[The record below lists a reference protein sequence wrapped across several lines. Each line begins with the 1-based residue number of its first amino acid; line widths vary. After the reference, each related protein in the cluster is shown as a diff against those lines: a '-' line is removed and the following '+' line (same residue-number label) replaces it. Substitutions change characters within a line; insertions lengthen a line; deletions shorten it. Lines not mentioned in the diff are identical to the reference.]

1 MKNINKKMIII
12 GIVIVIIIISVILII
27 LNNNSNNN
35 EVSNND
41 GNNNQNYSKTEKT
54 VSKEEQ
60 EKISKLKTKKEA
72 ERIKTY
78 LGTYLKYIE
87 TKDYSSAYSLLYD
100 EFRQNYFPTL
110 EDYEN
115 YIKEQDF
122 PELLTIDYDNITTQ
136 GELYIVTVRIGNM
149 QARSETQKVEKRFI
163 IKENDYNDYYIS
175 FKK

>member
-1 MKNINKKMIII
+1 M
-12 GIVIVIIIISVILII
+12 
-27 LNNNSNNN
+27 
-35 EVSNND
+35 
-41 GNNNQNYSKTEKT
+41 
-54 VSKEEQ
+54 
-60 EKISKLKTKKEA
+60 
-72 ERIKTY
+72 
-78 LGTYLKYIE
+78 
-87 TKDYSSAYSLLYD
+87 LYD

>member
-54 VSKEEQ
+54 VSKEDQ

-87 TKDYSSAYSLLYD
+87 TD
-100 EFRQNYFPTL
+100 
-110 EDYEN
+110 
-115 YIKEQDF
+115 
-122 PELLTIDYDNITTQ
+122 
-136 GELYIVTVRIGNM
+136 
-149 QARSETQKVEKRFI
+149 KRL
-163 IKENDYNDYYIS
+163 
-175 FKK
+175 